1 MHQDAKKT
9 SANQG
14 LRTNLKTVIA
24 KAKVSG
30 DLKEAFS
37 ALDTAAKRNLIH
49 KNKADRQKSRL
60 SRFAKVAEKPTVAPK
75 PVKKKAK
82 VK

>member
-9 SANQG
+9 SAN
-14 LRTNLKTVIA
+14 LSLKTNLKTVIA

-30 DLKEAFS
+30 DLQEAFS
-37 ALDTAAKRNLIH
+37 ALDKAAKRQLIH

-60 SRFAKVAEKPTVAPK
+60 SRFAKVAPKPSVAPK
-75 PVKKKAK
+75 AVKKKAK